1 MIFELIKSIII
12 MIVVIIFILFLS
24 IASLFLFTF
33 TSRKKALQQLIQIF
47 IDFMI
52 LIGYNKCDLIVD
64 VENSTNSF
72 N

>member
-1 MIFELIKSIII
+1 MVFELIKSIIM
-12 MIVVIIFILFLS
+12 MIVVIMFILFLS

-64 VENSTNSF
+64 VENSADSF